1 MQPELVERHER
12 QPASVKDSRELS
24 IWPFVTSRGFA
35 PKVLQTV
42 PQRRSFSEERCPGQS
57 VHVVSL
63 GVSTTTW
70 EWGISVSTPVP
81 SNTPLWPWRLH
92 ANFSITIS
100 CPDITD
106 SPIRY
111 YMFWKVLHSWF
122 NQLINPPC
130 IMTIRIPTWHRTSL
144 LHGDSSSP
152 SMTEVP
158 FDLIIYAVGNPG
170 VFGCLV
176 HSAQA
181 VITWNAKHL

>member
-12 QPASVKDSRELS
+12 EPASVKDGRELS
-24 IWPFVTSRGFA
+24 IWPFVTSCGFA
-35 PKVLQTV
+35 PMVLQTV
-42 PQRRSFSEERCPGQS
+42 PQCLSFSEERCPGQS

-92 ANFSITIS
+92 ANFLITIS

-111 YMFWKVLHSWF
+111 YLFWKAWSDARIASQLVQPIDQPPPASWLYVF
-122 NQLINPPC
+122 PPDKSLPYCMATAHPRKWPRSHLTWSSTQWGILVSLVVWC
-130 IMTIRIPTWHRTSL
+130 IQRRP
-144 LHGDSSSP
+144 
-152 SMTEVP
+152 
-158 FDLIIYAVGNPG
+158 
-170 VFGCLV
+170 
-176 HSAQA
+176 
-181 VITWNAKHL
+181 